1 MVNRICPIQDNPFT
15 HLKPLLKLYCN
26 IFVWKS
32 KQRGALST
40 AVRKHDCMISA
51 PVSREGK
58 IHKKAEKT
66 REEERKISGVNGNPP
81 VLGIDPSIG
90 SHIKLQLLDITLPL
104 SACGDGL
111 DKKCLPK
118 RMLLQGRYGFP
129 ALWEQQ
135 PHACCL
141 LRNFLLH
148 RVNPGALSSYWP
160 TELLKKCLNLLRFW
174 AAYGQSLNGTCFS

>member
-1 MVNRICPIQDNPFT
+1 MKQFMVRFKTPQIRTYDRYWKFEKFKVVWCSALLLMSGIYRNFFFWKRISWF
-15 HLKPLLKLYCN
+15 LLQYQ
-26 IFVWKS
+26 
-32 KQRGALST
+32 KQKGFDRRQ
-40 AVRKHDCMISA
+40 RKQE
-51 PVSREGK
+51 RE
-58 IHKKAEKT
+58 
-66 REEERKISGVNGNPP
+66 REREISGVNGNPP

-104 SACGDGL
+104 SACSDGL

-141 LRNFLLH
+141 VRNFLPH
-148 RVNPGALSSYWP
+148 RVNPGALSSYWS
-160 TELLKKCLNLLRFW
+160 TKLL
-174 AAYGQSLNGTCFS
+174 

>member
-1 MVNRICPIQDNPFT
+1 MHFIFLMWN
-15 HLKPLLKLYCN
+15 LKQCSVLPSLCRVAYRAIVVC
-26 IFVWKS
+26 WKWFHDFCCCI
-32 KQRGALST
+32 KRGLT
-40 AVRKHDCMISA
+40 VD
-51 PVSREGK
+51 RENKGK
-58 IHKKAEKT
+58 
-66 REEERKISGVNGNPP
+66 REISGVNSNPP
-81 VLGIDPSIG
+81 VLEIDPSIG

-104 SACGDGL
+104 SACSDGL

-141 LRNFLLH
+141 LRNFLPH

-160 TELLKKCLNLLRFW
+160 TELLKKKTCSDLFRFW
-174 AAYGQSLNGTCFS
+174 AEQGQSSH

>member
-1 MVNRICPIQDNPFT
+1 M
-15 HLKPLLKLYCN
+15 
-26 IFVWKS
+26 
-32 KQRGALST
+32 RG
-40 AVRKHDCMISA
+40 
-51 PVSREGK
+51 REG
-58 IHKKAEKT
+58 E
-66 REEERKISGVNGNPP
+66 ISGVNGNPP

-104 SACGDGL
+104 SACSDGL

-141 LRNFLLH
+141 LRNFLPH

-160 TELLKKCLNLLRFW
+160 TELLKKNVQTSSDFELRKAKAVIKWHLLFIDKSVDYLFCLACVFLSDGVGLSRIQF
-174 AAYGQSLNGTCFS
+174 

>member
-1 MVNRICPIQDNPFT
+1 
-15 HLKPLLKLYCN
+15 
-26 IFVWKS
+26 
-32 KQRGALST
+32 
-40 AVRKHDCMISA
+40 MISA
-51 PVSREGK
+51 AVS
-58 IHKKAEKT
+58 KKDSRGDTQKT
-66 REEERKISGVNGNPP
+66 REKEISGVNGNPP

-104 SACGDGL
+104 SACSDGL

-141 LRNFLLH
+141 LRNFLPH

-160 TELLKKCLNLLRFW
+160 TELLEKMFRPPQILSCVW
-174 AAYGQSLNGTCFS
+174 GTAAI

>member
-1 MVNRICPIQDNPFT
+1 MLCGEIQNSANSIVITFIGRFVLN
-15 HLKPLLKLYCN
+15 LKPSCYRV
-26 IFVWKS
+26 IYRARFPSWKWIHRFWCS
-32 KQRGALST
+32 IERMKRFTRRQRKQQGKR
-40 AVRKHDCMISA
+40 D
-51 PVSREGK
+51 REN
-58 IHKKAEKT
+58 E
-66 REEERKISGVNGNPP
+66 REREREISGVNGNPP

-104 SACGDGL
+104 SACSDGL

-141 LRNFLLH
+141 LRNFLPH

-160 TELLKKCLNLLRFW
+160 TELLKKNV
-174 AAYGQSLNGTCFS
+174 

>member
-1 MVNRICPIQDNPFT
+1 
-15 HLKPLLKLYCN
+15 
-26 IFVWKS
+26 
-32 KQRGALST
+32 
-40 AVRKHDCMISA
+40 MISA
-51 PVSREGK
+51 VKRRKDSLEDKENKKQERVRE
-58 IHKKAEKT
+58 IL
-66 REEERKISGVNGNPP
+66 GVNGNPP

-104 SACGDGL
+104 SACSDGL

-141 LRNFLLH
+141 LRNFLPH

-160 TELLKKCLNLLRFW
+160 TELLKKCLDLFRF
-174 AAYGQSLNGTCFS
+174 